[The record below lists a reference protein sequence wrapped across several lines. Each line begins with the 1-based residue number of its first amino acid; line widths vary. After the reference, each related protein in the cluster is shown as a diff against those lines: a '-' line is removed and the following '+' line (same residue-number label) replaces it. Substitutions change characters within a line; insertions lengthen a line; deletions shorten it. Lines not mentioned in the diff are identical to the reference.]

1 MSSSANLSRRLSRLE
16 GDTGME
22 TYDPVLLLGP
32 DDDAHER
39 LAAHE
44 AVHGK
49 SGKEPFFVRL
59 VGIKPHKGGPTSA
72 AANQFDSP
80 NAGTGS

>member
-1 MSSSANLSRRLSRLE
+1 
-16 GDTGME
+16 ME

-59 VGIKPHKGGPTSA
+59 VGIAPEPRTHGS
-72 AANQFDSP
+72 DSSP
-80 NAGTGS
+80 SRHSDLGISDVKCALTDGE